1 MKLKFL
7 CQLFLLA
14 LVSFSLYSCTDDS
27 VTDTKSQSTEVTPS
41 NPKTPT
47 DVSLEEII
55 TKPKI

>member
-1 MKLKFL
+1 MKTKFL
-7 CQLFLLA
+7 TPLFFLV
-14 LVSFSLYSCTDDS
+14 LVSFSLYSCTDDT
-27 VTDTKSQSTEVTPS
+27 VTETKSQATEVTPS